1 MTRRASIALIAF
13 LELVAF
19 LGLSGCART
28 SSPRVLYA
36 EFLDD
41 GVQDGRAAP
50 DETIRVVLDAPL
62 PRGLRPEAIRVR
74 AVPPTDWSARIEPT
88 PDPRVLAVRILAGTP
103 DFRFRGLHGR
113 DPAATGLEIEFG
125 DGAPQTVDLQLADSL
140 PVLERVFWHD
150 SGEPRGNRVVDQ
162 GDFLRLVF
170 DRPVKLEV
178 PPGEAARV
186 RCPQDVILRKR
197 GIDRLDDGDL
207 PACFSPGVEGRETE
221 VLIVLGSNPFLFPG
235 GGSGLALNGTRLFPH
250 PGIVDRRGGRGAV
263 SLEDVDIE
271 CEPEMELPRALEG
284 LRFPDPGG
292 RIFHSL
298 VPVAGGRAV
307 VAGGAAAAN
316 REALDQILIFDPF
329 LWREGRRSAFVRLQA
344 RLPRPSYHHTA
355 TLLPGA
361 DRVFLTAD
369 DLILVAGGTDGAR
382 VSGDLTVLRLRE
394 DGGLDVER
402 LRETLAIP
410 RAEHAAVA
418 LPGNRVLIDGGRSS
432 GTEGP
437 SGLVGCAE
445 VIAIDPAA
453 RPARISSRYAFRSIA
468 RMRHTLTVLAPAAR
482 GESLVLAY
490 GGYGD
495 PRRDG
500 FARAVLGE
508 DVAEPAPQDVFFS
521 TDDGAVLASPALIDP
536 AAPRRSPWKLPC
548 GFDPA
553 FLRWGHAAV
562 PLRSAPPTTPR
573 AEETLG
579 CDAVLL
585 AGGTARHVL
594 HGFDGGP
601 FLWEMPLE
609 TYLRRP
615 KPSDAAGAVLFRF
628 QRDDP
633 ASSAFVALPYPE
645 PEESLAADRVF
656 ASALEVPDRA
666 VWILGGESPRGEG
679 ASAALA
685 TGQAFSRD
693 AERLAPLAVR
703 LAERRTRHQ
712 AYLVDMAGV
721 RSIFLVGGVP
731 GGSGVPDDYPAVEE
745 IPLPR

>member
-1 MTRRASIALIAF
+1 MTRRESIPLIATLALAASF
-13 LELVAF
+13 WLA
-19 LGLSGCART
+19 GCART
-28 SSPRVLYA
+28 SSPRVLFA

-41 GVQDGRAAP
+41 VAEDGRAAP
-50 DETIRVVLDAPL
+50 DETIRLVLDGPL

-74 AVPPTDWSARIEPT
+74 AIPPADWSARVEPT
-88 PDPRVLAVRILAGTP
+88 PDPRILAVRILTGTP
-103 DFRFRGLHGR
+103 DFRFRGLHGQ
-113 DPAATGLEIEFG
+113 DPSATGLEIDFG
-125 DGAPQTVDLQLADSL
+125 DGAPQAVDLRLTDSL
-140 PVLERVFWHD
+140 PVLERVLWHD
-150 SGEPRGNRVVDQ
+150 RGEPRGNRVVDQ

-170 DRPVKLEV
+170 DRPVRLEI
-178 PPGEAARV
+178 PPGGTARV
-186 RCPQDVILRKR
+186 RCPQDAILRQR
-197 GIDRLDDGDL
+197 GIDRLDDGDV
-207 PACFSPGVEGRETE
+207 PAHFSPGGEGRETE
-221 VLIVLGSNPFLFPG
+221 VLIVLGSNPFLSPG

-250 PGIVDRRGGRGAV
+250 PRIVDRRGGRGAI
-263 SLEDVDIE
+263 SLEEVDIE
-271 CEPEMELPRALEG
+271 CEPEMPLPRALDG

-307 VAGGAAAAN
+307 IAGGAAAAT
-316 REALDQILIFDPF
+316 RDALDQILIFDPF
-329 LWREGRRSAFVRLQA
+329 LWHEGRRSAFVRLPA

-361 DRVFLTAD
+361 DRVFHTAD
-369 DLILVAGGTDGAR
+369 DLIIVAGGTDGSR
-382 VSGDLTVLRLRE
+382 VSGDLTAIRLRE

-402 LRETLAIP
+402 LPETLAIP

-418 LPGNRVLIDGGRSS
+418 LPGNRVLLDGGRSS

-445 VIAIDPAA
+445 VIAIDPSA

-468 RMRHTLTVLAPAAR
+468 RMRHTLTLLAPTTR

-500 FARAVLGE
+500 FARAILGE
-508 DVAEPAPQDVFFS
+508 EVAEPPPPDVFFS

-548 GFDPA
+548 SFDPA

-562 PLRSAPPTTPR
+562 PLRSAPPATPR

-579 CDAVLL
+579 CEAVLI

-615 KPSDAAGAVLFRF
+615 KPSDAAGAVLFRL

-633 ASSAFVALPYPE
+633 TASAFVALPYPE

-666 VWILGGESPRGEG
+666 VWVLGGESPRGDG
-679 ASAALA
+679 ASEALA

-693 AERLAPLAVR
+693 AEKLSPLAVR
-703 LAERRTRHQ
+703 LAGKRTRHQ

-721 RSIFLVGGVP
+721 RSIFLVGGIP
-731 GGSGVPDDYPAVEE
+731 GGSGLPDDYPAVEE
-745 IPLPR
+745 IPLAP